1 MKLAILALSFVST
14 GCFAQASFN
23 PLGLGQPGAYFT
35 DSVGVPAGSAQTIG
49 GLTVFTDARGVPA
62 GTAQRIGD
70 SVYYK
75 DAMGIPAGSSQT
87 IRGTTY
93 FTGADGIPA
102 GSASS
107 FGSPSLSR

>member
-1 MKLAILALSFVST
+1 MRSILVVLMFVSFNAISQT
-14 GCFAQASFN
+14 AFN

-35 DSVGVPAGSAQTIG
+35 DSMGIPAGSAQTIG
-49 GLTVFTDARGVPA
+49 SVTAFTDARGIPA

-70 SVYYK
+70 SVYFT
-75 DAMGIPAGSSQT
+75 DSRGIPAGSAQA

-102 GSASS
+102 GSAST
-107 FGSPSLSR
+107 FGSSSLPR